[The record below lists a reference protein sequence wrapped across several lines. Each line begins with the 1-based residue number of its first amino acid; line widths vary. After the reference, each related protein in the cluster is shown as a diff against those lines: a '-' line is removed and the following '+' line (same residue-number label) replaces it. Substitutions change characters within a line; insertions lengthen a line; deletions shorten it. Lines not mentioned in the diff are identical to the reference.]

1 MNNYKYKITGM
12 TCTSCANAI
21 DRKLKNV
28 EGVNEVNVNLANETL
43 YINYDSE
50 KTNYNNIKK
59 EVQSIGYDLTLEV
72 KKEKKNNLGI
82 YVALFLSLI
91 MLYLS
96 MTHMMKEMNL
106 PSFEII
112 SHKENPI
119 NFALAQLVITTIV
132 IFLGRSFFIKGSKA
146 LINKVPNMDSL
157 VAIGTGSA
165 YIYSLFATYMIIINQ
180 KQYMDNLYFETAAV
194 IIALVMLGK
203 HLEDNSKK
211 KTNDAIEKLFNLVP
225 DTAIILEDNIEK
237 EVLIELVKKDDIC
250 IIKAGS
256 KIPIDGVILEGTA
269 HINESHVT
277 GESMPVKKGV
287 GDQVIV
293 GSILEKGYLKVR
305 VLNDLENNTI
315 AKIVKLMEDASM
327 KKAPIAKLADTISLY
342 FVPSIIVLA
351 IVTSL
356 LWYIS
361 GQNFEF
367 VFTIFVSI
375 LVIACPCALGLATP
389 VAIITA
395 TGKGASNGILV
406 KSGEALEIMH
416 KAKIVV
422 FDKTGTLTIGKPVV
436 TDMFNLGD
444 NDNLRYLKTA
454 ESASEHPL
462 ASALMEYTKEVEMY
476 KLNNFENISGLGLKA
491 TINNKEILIGSEKL
505 MCQYNINAEHNYNN
519 LKEEGK
525 TVIMMAIDNKL
536 ELVVGIADA
545 IKESS
550 IGAIKRLNNMNIE
563 VYMLTGDN
571 LKTATSIANKLG
583 IKNVIAEVLP
593 EEKYLKIKELQQHGK
608 VIMVGDGINDAIA
621 LTQADVGVAV
631 SSGTDIAIE
640 SADVILMSEN
650 VNKVGD
656 AIKLSHYTI
665 RNIKQNLFWAFIYN
679 ILGIPVAAGLLYLFN
694 GPLLNPILAGSAMA
708 FSSLSVVL
716 NALRLKR
723 ININK

>member
-1 MNNYKYKITGM
+1 MNNYKYKVIGM
-12 TCTSCANAI
+12 TCASCASAI

-59 EVQSIGYDLTLEV
+59 EVQSIGYDLTLEI
-72 KKEKKNNLGI
+72 KKEKKNNLSI
-82 YVALFLSLI
+82 YIALFLSAI
-91 MLYLS
+91 IFYLA

-119 NFALAQLVITTIV
+119 NFALVQLVITTIV
-132 IFLGRSFFIKGSKA
+132 IFLGRSFFIKGTKA

-165 YIYSLFATYMIIINQ
+165 YIYSLFATYMIIIGQ
-180 KQYMDNLYFETAAV
+180 KQYIDNLYFETASV

-225 DTAIILEDNIEK
+225 DTAIILEDNVEK
-237 EVLIELVKKDDIC
+237 EVLIELVKKDNIC
-250 IIKAGS
+250 IIKPGS
-256 KIPIDGVILEGTA
+256 KIPIDGVILEGEGY
-269 HINESHVT
+269 INESHVT
-277 GESMPVKKGV
+277 GESMPVKKGIN
-287 GDQVIV
+287 DQVIV

-351 IVTSL
+351 IITSL
-356 LWYIS
+356 LWFIS

-395 TGKGASNGILV
+395 TGKGANNGILV

-436 TDMFNLGD
+436 TDFINYG
-444 NDNLRYLKTA
+444 NIDNLRYLKTA

-462 ASALMEYTKEVEMY
+462 ASAVMEYTKDIEMFT
-476 KLNNFENISGLGLKA
+476 LNNFENISGLGLKA
-491 TINNKEILIGSEKL
+491 NINNKEVLIGSSKL
-505 MCQYNINAEHNYNN
+505 MNQYNIKTEDYNN
-519 LKEEGK
+519 LKDEGK

-536 ELVVGIADA
+536 ELVLGIADA

-550 IGAIKRLNNMNIE
+550 KEAVKRLNNMNIE

-571 LKTATSIANKLG
+571 YKTATSIANKLG
-583 IKNVIAEVLP
+583 IENVIAEVLP

-621 LTQADVGVAV
+621 LTQADVGIAV

-650 VNKVGD
+650 VNKVSD
-656 AIKLSHYTI
+656 AIRLSHYTI